1 MLKTIQMQK
10 AKPTQKQNKKPT
22 HNAGKITKKKLKK
35 PRFIGGK
42 KISNLSMEK
51 KLGFLK
57 HCLEINIDKNL
68 KKTINGDFSK
78 NFIDDFNTDARNITK
93 QIEIIKYVLLCLC
106 SKDITENN
114 QGYLILKNNY
124 KTIIVTEEYKN
135 LFDDENLDNEIK
147 NKLLAKADELYLS
160 FYNYVK
166 IFVDRYGNDSNNST
180 NTISNFTNYIFRI
193 FNEIAILTVDT
204 NAANKKHKLKIID
217 NKNIKTEYA
226 SDDEIKKFFKINTN
240 FLIIK
245 NEQNNQYKDYY
256 NCMMQIIM
264 KLVDIFS
271 SKNNSKYYEM
281 IIKGTDE
288 NAVYELMNKELKG
301 NKLEKQAQQ
310 MDNGTIT
317 NQTAPETTAQPA
329 QPAQPAQLAQPA
341 LTTAQ
346 TTTLTTTLTTA
357 PAKAPETPETL
368 TTAQTTAI
376 AAKEAAKAA
385 KEAEAEA
392 AKAAKEADAEA
403 EQAKAIAIAAAAKV
417 EEEANAKAEK
427 VEKEAK
433 EEAEK
438 AKAEK
443 ADKAETIKKR
453 GPDINLDN
461 LLDYIFNG
469 GAQVFDLGKHAI
481 LLKSLKMICYNK
493 FSQEIGTTFKEKID
507 NKYIAKINET
517 NTANKKRIIDDS
529 EFVFFVNKQKCDSND
544 MIEAYQHI
552 INILVP
558 KHGLDITEEC
568 YETLIALS
576 SGRIYGDCKTTI
588 RDILTQKSYL
598 LSEPTIIKVL
608 LTEKYLKNL
617 GNFKSNAIEELK
629 KFKQNVLEILNEIF
643 DVPAYKETESK
654 VLKIYNSLH
663 DIIVK
668 DYEGNSDLISVLDD
682 DIVHI
687 YRITKNSK
695 TYSNIKKTPEE
706 IKFDKLLDIIFKI
719 FKIFQD
725 IKTITGKLF
734 SYTKHGIILRSLKL
748 ICYNKLNK
756 LFRNYSEHIDSKY
769 IDKLINMGFNGQKIV
784 GNESFTTNKA
794 IDGISGT
801 QYCDDIEMI
810 KAYRDII
817 NILYQGG
824 TKPNIE
830 DIKISLLIE
839 LSKGYLT
846 PDCKNTINKIIND
859 ESYLLS
865 ESRIMDIEL
874 NGDFIITNWDKK
886 KTYSSE
892 DEAVLALTKYN
903 ETIKK
908 TIKKATIYD
917 IKNKLWKDYDDL
929 SKKIKSRYPNDSN
942 IVGALPAIP
951 AINKPETK
959 KMTKRGKTS
968 MRTMATNIRRL

>member
-35 PRFIGGK
+35 PRFIGGA
-42 KISNLSMEK
+42 KISDWPIKEK
-51 KLGFLK
+51 LEFLK

-68 KKTINGDFSK
+68 KNTINGDVSSI
-78 NFIDDFNTDARNITK
+78 FIDYLTPKSNNIQR
-93 QIEIIKYVLLCLC
+93 QIIIIKYVLLCLC
-106 SKDITENN
+106 SEDITENN
-114 QGYLILKNNY
+114 KGYLILKNNY
-124 KTIIVTEEYKN
+124 KTIIVTEGYKN
-135 LFDDENLDNEIK
+135 LFDDENLDDEIK
-147 NKLLAKADELYLS
+147 TKLLVKAEQLYGS

-204 NAANKKHKLKIID
+204 NAANKKHKLKIIN

-281 IIKGTDE
+281 IINGEPE

-329 QPAQPAQLAQPA
+329 QPAKAPAQPA
-341 LTTAQ
+341 KAPET
-346 TTTLTTTLTTA
+346 

-385 KEAEAEA
+385 KEAEAKA
-392 AKAAKEADAEA
+392 AKAAKEAEAEA
-403 EQAKAIAIAAAAKV
+403 AHEKAKAIAAAAKV

-443 ADKAETIKKR
+443 ADKAETIKQR

-461 LLDYIFNG
+461 LLDYIFND

-493 FSQEIGTTFKEKID
+493 FNKEIGITFKDKID
-507 NKYIAKINET
+507 EKYIAKINET
-517 NTANKKRIIDDS
+517 NTANKTRIINDS
-529 EFVFFVNKQKCDSND
+529 KLVYLLTKQGCNSSE

-558 KHGLDITEEC
+558 KYGLDITSPC

-576 SGRIYGDCKTTI
+576 EGGIYGDCKKTI
-588 RDILTQKSYL
+588 GDILTQKSYL
-598 LSEPTIIKVL
+598 LSEPKIKDL
-608 LTEKYLKNL
+608 LIRKYLKDL
-617 GNFKSNAIEELK
+617 GNLEGIAIEELK
-629 KFKQNVLEILNEIF
+629 NFKQNVLEILNEIL
-643 DVPAYKETESK
+643 DVPAYKDTQSK

-668 DYEGNSDLISVLDD
+668 DYEGNSDLIGVLVNGIENISRDT
-682 DIVHI
+682 
-687 YRITKNSK
+687 RNSN
-695 TYSNIKKTPEE
+695 TYSNIQKTPEE
-706 IKFDKLLDIIFKI
+706 TKFDKLLDIIFKI

-725 IKTITGKLF
+725 IKTITGKSF

-769 IDKLINMGFNGQKIV
+769 IDELIKMGFARQNIE
-784 GNESFTTNKA
+784 GNESFKKHKS
-794 IDGISGT
+794 IVGISGN
-801 QYCDDIEMI
+801 QYCNDSQMI
-810 KAYRDII
+810 KAYQDII
-817 NILYQGG
+817 NILYQGK

-830 DIKISLLIE
+830 DIKIFLLID
-839 LSKGYLT
+839 LSTGNSS
-846 PDCKNTINKIIND
+846 PDCKKTINKIIND

-874 NGDFIITNWDKK
+874 DGDFLITSWDKK

-892 DEAVLALTKYN
+892 NEAVLALTKYN

-917 IKNKLWKDYDDL
+917 IKNELWKDYDDL
-929 SKKIKSRYPNDSN
+929 SKKIKLQYTNNSN

-968 MRTMATNIRRL
+968 MRTMATNMR

>member
-35 PRFIGGK
+35 PRFIGG
-42 KISNLSMEK
+42 EK
-51 KLGFLK
+51 KNISKLSIKEKLEFLK
-57 HCLEINIDKNL
+57 HCLNNTIHGDLRQILYTANANALKYFPTYEVGYIDMFK
-68 KKTINGDFSK
+68 IV
-78 NFIDDFNTDARNITK
+78 
-93 QIEIIKYVLLCLC
+93 IKYVLLCLINNRAN
-106 SKDITENN
+106 SDYKDITRSNN
-114 QGYLILKNNY
+114 CYLLLKNKCPY
-124 KTIIVTEEYKN
+124 KRCQYSIDFESEKD
-135 LFDDENLDNEIK
+135 L
-147 NKLLAKADELYLS
+147 
-160 FYNYVK
+160 
-166 IFVDRYGNDSNNST
+166 DSNEEEELNKIADQYYDTFKKYVSEIVEKPHD
-180 NTISNFTNYIFRI
+180 NIIINKYIKAI
-193 FNEIAILTVDT
+193 YPGGIAILTKKSD
-204 NAANKKHKLKIID
+204 NNKYDLKINNSETPIEEYSKIID
-217 NKNIKTEYA
+217 FLKN
-226 SDDEIKKFFKINTN
+226 NTN
-240 FLIIK
+240 TKFLIILK
-245 NEQNNQYKDYY
+245 KESSNTDNTDETDVY

-271 SKNNSKYYEM
+271 SENNSKYYER
-281 IIKGTDE
+281 IINGEPEKD
-288 NAVYELMNKELKG
+288 VYLSMNEEASIEKLKVAQEERLKEQANQTNKETG
-301 NKLEKQAQQ
+301 RNQAKEPVE
-310 MDNGTIT
+310 
-317 NQTAPETTAQPA
+317 QTAEAKAPAKAPETQTTAQTTAQPA
-329 QPAQPAQLAQPA
+329 QP
-341 LTTAQ
+341 
-346 TTTLTTTLTTA
+346 
-357 PAKAPETPETL
+357 TL
-368 TTAQTTAI
+368 TTAQTTAKE
-376 AAKEAAKAA
+376 AAKAAKAA

-558 KHGLDITEEC
+558 KYGLDITEEC

-576 SGRIYGDCKTTI
+576 SGRIYGDCKKTI
-588 RDILTQKSYL
+588 GDILTQKSYL
-598 LSEPTIIKVL
+598 LSEPKIKDL
-608 LTEKYLKNL
+608 LIRKCLNDL
-617 GNFKSNAIEELK
+617 GNLKSIAIEELNN
-629 KFKQNVLEILNEIF
+629 FKDKVLNILNEIF

-654 VLKIYNSLH
+654 VLKIYNSLR

-668 DYEGNSDLISVLDD
+668 DYEGNRDLIGVLDD

-695 TYSNIKKTPEE
+695 TYSNIQKTPEE

-725 IKTITGKLF
+725 IKTITGKSF

-769 IDKLINMGFNGQKIV
+769 IDELIKMNFARQNIE
-784 GNESFTTNKA
+784 GNESFKKHKS
-794 IDGISGT
+794 IVGISGT
-801 QYCDDIEMI
+801 QYCNKYYNIE
-810 KAYRDII
+810 AYQDII
-817 NILYQGG
+817 NILYQGK

-830 DIKISLLIE
+830 DIKISLLID
-839 LSKGYLT
+839 LSTGNSS
-846 PDCKNTINKIIND
+846 PDCKNTIKNIIND

-874 NGDFIITNWDKK
+874 DGDFLITSWDKK

-892 DEAVLALTKYN
+892 DKAVSALKNYN

-908 TIKKATIYD
+908 TIDKATIYD

-929 SKKIKSRYPNDSN
+929 SKKIKLQYTNNLN
-942 IVGALPAIP
+942 IVGALPAI
-951 AINKPETK
+951 NKPETP
-959 KMTKRGKTS
+959 TKNRKAQR
-968 MRTMATNIRRL
+968 MNRTMATNMR